1 MRSRPLQSRPL
12 QSRPLHF
19 KHGFT
24 LLELLI
30 ALTMTGVLSA
40 IAFNAM
46 TEYRI
51 TQAIREDQ
59 AQLSSLLS
67 RGITISR
74 RYSQSTIVTVKADGR
89 TVFMRT
95 IKTNRD
101 PATGT
106 TTFSDDLSTFSSSIV
121 LQHVRLVSFNETPIS
136 KDTDVAF
143 YQAPFG
149 RLEMQN
155 LDPPSGIPRL
165 SFQTLNTSRSFD
177 LDLVGVRGKPIFRS
191 IQKL

>member
-1 MRSRPLQSRPL
+1 MRSRDHFKQA
-12 QSRPLHF
+12 HF

-30 ALTMTGVLSA
+30 VLAIIGVLAA
-40 IAFNAM
+40 IGLNSLSEF
-46 TEYRI
+46 RI
-51 TQAIREDQ
+51 TQSIREDQ

-95 IKTNRD
+95 IRTTRD
-101 PATGT
+101 YATGKT
-106 TTFSDDLSTFSSSIV
+106 SFTDDPNTFSSTIV
-121 LQHVRLVSFNETPIS
+121 LQHVKLVSFAGLPIT

-143 YQAPFG
+143 YQGPFG
-149 RLEMQN
+149 RLEPATLGLPIM
-155 LDPPSGIPRL
+155 PSL
-165 SFQTLNTSRSFD
+165 KFQTLNAARAFD
-177 LDLVGVRGKPIFRS
+177 LDLVGVMGKPVFRS